1 MQFPLVCRDPIPTLC
16 LSNLPSPR
24 APQVDKDGNSL
35 TEVVLTIDTP
45 VYNITDQD
53 GFVDIVGEALST
65 VTEDN
70 AFMTLIDYD
79 NIELVLPVLSRQGKR
94 TKAEPMLCC
103 QKCPDAH
110 AYRLGHCGR
119 WRCDRVEG

>member
-1 MQFPLVCRDPIPTLC
+1 M
-16 LSNLPSPR
+16 
-24 APQVDKDGNSL
+24 DKDGNSL
-35 TEVVLTIDTP
+35 TDVVLTIDTP

-119 WRCDRVEG
+119 WRRDRVEG